1 MTNPKRGEVELEFGD
16 TKYLGRIYL
25 DTIIR
30 METILG
36 MSILKLTQQLSE
48 GNMTTSEC
56 IAILQPVLKSSQQK
70 LEEAQIKNLVWEHG
84 IANAIRECGKV
95 LTVALSTG
103 DEGNEEVLNEVV

>member
-16 TKYLGRIYL
+16 TKYLGRINL

-70 LEEAQIKNLVWEHG
+70 LEEAQIKEKEFNQ
-84 IANAIRECGKV
+84 
-95 LTVALSTG
+95 TVASM
-103 DEGNEEVLNEVV
+103 D